1 MFDFQKWLCETMQE
15 TGITKAELC
24 RRTGLAYLTLR
35 SYIAGD
41 RTPSLKIFLVLV
53 EALGKRITIE

>member
-1 MFDFQKWLCETMQE
+1 MFDFQKWLCETMYE

-53 EALGKRITIE
+53 EALGKRITID